1 MAQSQTVENYLKTI
15 FQAQMALEE
24 GALVPM
30 GQLATALG
38 VVPGTATTMV
48 KALADSG
55 LAHYEPYVGV
65 RLSPAGEKL
74 AALVLR
80 RHRLIELF
88 LVKVVGMSWTEVHD
102 EAEHLEH
109 AVSDRLIERIDEML
123 GRPAVDPHGDPIP
136 DPEGTLAIPEYDN
149 LLTCPIGAPVTISR
163 VSDQDRAFLQF
174 AETHDLRPGD
184 VVRVEERSAE
194 GDSVRVR
201 GRDERRVTIG
211 ARAASKVLVHAA
223 RLIVVF
229 LLASGVAFAQTAA
242 SPPTAGPEPF
252 KISDNSFLVE
262 EAFNQEAGVFQ
273 NIFGAMRIQGT
284 WAASFTQE
292 WPAPSQAHQLSY
304 TLAFINDRA
313 HSGVG
318 DALLNYRYQAMV
330 EGPGRPAFS
339 PRLSL
344 VVPSGNADKGLG
356 YGSLGLQ
363 VNLPFSKQTGD
374 WYWHWNGGMTWL
386 PRANAMFRRDDLAV
400 DRQDVLFS
408 PFLAGSAIYRLSPM
422 FHLMLESAINVDE
435 SLAEIGTGRDTT
447 VTVSPGFRGGW
458 NLGDKQVVVGFA
470 VPISWSDATN
480 AGGFFYLSYELPF
493 RKN

>member
-1 MAQSQTVENYLKTI
+1 
-15 FQAQMALEE
+15 
-24 GALVPM
+24 M

-88 LVKVVGMSWTEVHD
+88 LVKVIGMSWTEVHE

-123 GRPAVDPHGDPIP
+123 GRPSVDPHGDPIP

-229 LLASGVAFAQTAA
+229 LLASAVAFAQTPT
-242 SPPTAGPEPF
+242 PPPMAGPEPF

-284 WAASFTQE
+284 WVASFTQE

-304 TLAFINDRA
+304 TLAFIHDGA
-313 HSGVG
+313 QSGVG

-344 VVPSGNADKGLG
+344 VVPSGNADKALG
-356 YGSLGLQ
+356 NGSFGLQ

-386 PRANAMFRRDDLAV
+386 PRAEAIFRRDDLAV

-422 FHLMLESAINVDE
+422 FHLMLESAINFDE
-435 SLAEIGTGRDTT
+435 SLAEIGTARDTT
-447 VTVSPGFRGGW
+447 FTVSPGFRGGW
-458 NLGDKQVVVGFA
+458 NLGDKQLVVGFA
-470 VPISWSDATN
+470 VPISWSDTTS

-493 RKN
+493 SKN